1 MHSCQEFVN
10 FKILF
15 RFWNFDQK
23 EIFVL
28 QIRIITAT
36 LIYSAMINIPE
47 FMFFLSFEFMELYFS
62 TNFILKVRLFLNKG
76 VTFDIQIVC
85 SQRKWLEIN
94 YIRYQ
99 LVHHNIVSEMLLPK
113 HLTTFELGFHHN
125 IYTYSFS
132 TKSSWKRED
141 DFRGTQ
147 RTDNNSWTR
156 FHINLPGQALNMQ
169 NICMFGNYKN
179 IKLPVKFKT
188 VHTYLKLWKKKWII
202 GQASTHFKTEYL
214 KYKLSVSIL

>member
-1 MHSCQEFVN
+1 
-10 FKILF
+10 
-15 RFWNFDQK
+15 
-23 EIFVL
+23 
-28 QIRIITAT
+28 
-36 LIYSAMINIPE
+36 
-47 FMFFLSFEFMELYFS
+47 MESYFS
-62 TNFILKVRLFLNKG
+62 TNFILKVRLFLNEG
-76 VTFDIQIVC
+76 MSFHIQIDC

-99 LVHHNIVSEMLLPK
+99 LVHYNIVSEMLLPK

-125 IYTYSFS
+125 IYTCSFN

-141 DFRGTQ
+141 DMTFLAPRALIAAVQQDFMKYSTLMILI
-147 RTDNNSWTR
+147 
-156 FHINLPGQALNMQ
+156 FLLPEEHIINLPGQALNMQ

-179 IKLPVKFKT
+179 IKLSVKFKT